1 MKQLAMTMVLNAFT
15 LVKRNYHIFL
25 LLYRLELVYD
35 VILSHFNIFV
45 VQGNCGWLQS
55 QNEDFTGNYYGKD
68 CSF

>member
-1 MKQLAMTMVLNAFT
+1 MKQLAMTMVLDAFT

-45 VQGNCGWLQS
+45 QGNCGWLQS